1 MRVGRAERFRSASG
15 WERLVRSV
23 GGGLPA
29 PVKPLLRRCY
39 ETSLDWFASDRLIS
53 TFPGG
58 ERVHLSARHRYLGW
72 NPEEYG
78 AFRAS
83 VRPGDIVIDAGAN
96 VGAYT
101 LLFAQWVG
109 RSGRVFAFEP
119 APATRAS
126 LVRHLRLNGLADRV
140 DVIPAAIAA
149 DDGDA
154 RFAVDGHG
162 GASHLFPSHDA
173 ANVIDVATTSIDGF
187 CAQQRIQPNMV
198 KIDVEGAELEALR
211 GARTTLAAA
220 TIQLFVE
227 FHPAVWKSRGIG
239 RPDLERELIAQGLAA
254 EPLDPAF
261 DVWSTEGICARLR
274 RL

>member
-1 MRVGRAERFRSASG
+1 MRVGRADTFRSASG

-23 GGGLPA
+23 GGGIPA

-39 ETSLDWFASDRLIS
+39 ETSLDWFAGDRLIS

-58 ERVHLSARHRYLGW
+58 ERVHLSARHRCLGW

-83 VRPGDIVIDAGAN
+83 VRPGDVVIDAGAN

-109 RSGRVFAFEP
+109 PSGRVFAFEP
-119 APATRAS
+119 APETRAS
-126 LVRHLRLNGLADRV
+126 LERHLRLNGLVDRV
-140 DVIPAAIAA
+140 EIVPAAIAA
-149 DDGDA
+149 ENGEA

-162 GASHLFPSHDA
+162 GASHLFPVPESA
-173 ANVIDVATTSIDGF
+173 GVIEVATTSIDAF
-187 CAQQRIQPNMV
+187 CAKRRIQPNLV

-211 GARTTLAAA
+211 GARTTVA
-220 TIQLFVE
+220 TAPVQLFVE
-227 FHPAVWKSRGIG
+227 FHPAVWKARGIG
-239 RPDLERELIAQGLAA
+239 RPDLERELNAQRLVA

-261 DVWSTEGICARLR
+261 DVWSTEGICARVR
-274 RL
+274 RV